1 MMTKGLFP
9 LLAHM
14 LMSLESA
21 HSISSI
27 PTLPKLKGA
36 FAVAIVTALVS
47 GERKGNLIKF
57 QAKTHLYYLLEYY
70 QRFHS
75 ESQHDPALPNQRQAE
90 KLVGCTVF
98 KFQSLSWCIEP
109 NLKREPSSLNHC
121 AETVTVTDEERES
134 LTLLSVSS
142 DIPEE
147 FGLLVAEDSFSSP
160 SYFILYLFYLLFP
173 HHSAILSFFTCICIQ
188 IVLILL
194 MGAFGGFFNQC

>member
-109 NLKREPSSLNHC
+109 NLKRESSSLNHC
-121 AETVTVTDEERES
+121 AETVTVTAEERES

-147 FGLLVAEDSFSSP
+147 FGLLVAEDSFSTP
-160 SYFILYLFYLLFP
+160 SYFITLLSYLSSHVSAYRLF
-173 HHSAILSFFTCICIQ
+173 
-188 IVLILL
+188 
-194 MGAFGGFFNQC
+194 